1 MESETA
7 GPGRPCRRPRWDD
20 TCGESWVIAGKP
32 SVTESQWNPD
42 NIIEVLASSESRTIL
57 SAASVRPVSAE
68 ELEQVCDVSLPTV
81 YRRIN
86 VLVEY
91 DLLSEEQAIDPEK
104 GQYKRFRTDLQEVR
118 LVVEDGGFDIEVK
131 LRRDTVDKL
140 DEVMRD
146 LSEGATG
153 KNSDDTA

>member
-7 GPGRPCRRPRWDD
+7 GPARLCKQSRRDGI
-20 TCGESWVIAGKP
+20 CGDSWVIAGKP

-42 NIIEVLASSESRTIL
+42 SIIEVLASSESRTIL

-68 ELEQVCDVSLPTV
+68 ELEQICDVSLPTV

-86 VLVEY
+86 VLMEY

-104 GQYKRFRTDLQEVR
+104 GQYKRFRTDLKEVR

-140 DEVMRD
+140 DEIMQD
-146 LSEGATG
+146 LSEGAT
-153 KNSDDTA
+153 STETDTE

>member
-1 MESETA
+1 
-7 GPGRPCRRPRWDD
+7 
-20 TCGESWVIAGKP
+20 VIAGTL
-32 SVTESQWNPD
+32 SVSENQWSPD
-42 NIIEVLASSESRTIL
+42 NVIEVLASSQSRKIL

-68 ELEQVCDVSLPTV
+68 ELEQICDVSLPTV

-104 GQYKRFRTDLQEVR
+104 GQYKRFSTDLKEVR
-118 LVVEDGGFDIEVK
+118 LVVEDGGFDIQVK

-140 DEVMRD
+140 DEVLED
-146 LSEGATG
+146 LSRGRARSDG
-153 KNSDDTA
+153 DDTGETT

>member
-1 MESETA
+1 M
-7 GPGRPCRRPRWDD
+7 
-20 TCGESWVIAGKP
+20 
-32 SVTESQWNPD
+32 TENQWNPD
-42 NIIEVLASSESRTIL
+42 NIIEVLASSESRKIL

-91 DLLSEEQAIDPEK
+91 DLLSEEQAVDPEK
-104 GQYKRFRTDLQEVR
+104 GQYKRFRTDLKEVR
-118 LVVEDGGFDIEVK
+118 LAVDDGGFDIEVK

-140 DEVMRD
+140 GEVIED
-146 LSEGATG
+146 LSKATQESQS
-153 KNSDDTA
+153 KESDATDNTDH

>member
-1 MESETA
+1 
-7 GPGRPCRRPRWDD
+7 
-20 TCGESWVIAGKP
+20 VIAGKP

-140 DEVMRD
+140 DEVMQD

>member
-1 MESETA
+1 
-7 GPGRPCRRPRWDD
+7 
-20 TCGESWVIAGKP
+20 
-32 SVTESQWNPD
+32 VTESQWNPD
-42 NIIEVLASSESRTIL
+42 NIIEVLASNESRTIL

-68 ELEQVCDVSLPTV
+68 ELEQLCDVSLPTV

-91 DLLSEEQAIDPEK
+91 DLLSEEQAIDPDK

-140 DEVMRD
+140 DEVMQD
-146 LSEGATG
+146 LSEGATST
-153 KNSDDTA
+153 NNDTE